1 MDTVTPVAG
10 AKKFCDKMQQAG
22 NRCELDT
29 YMYMGHLFTP
39 KGKRDDLVP
48 QTDPKVA
55 AAALSKVDAFLAS
68 LGYMPK

>member
-1 MDTVTPVAG
+1 VTPLAG

-39 KGKRDDLVP
+39 KGKRDDQAP

-55 AAALSKVDAFLAS
+55 AAALSKVDAFLTS
-68 LGYMPK
+68 LGYLPK